1 MKNFI
6 PGHERQST
14 DLFTRVVAFSFLV
27 GIGLSFKLWV
37 SDRQFPLAP
46 VHSFFLSVLQPID
59 GFLLIV
65 LIGSLVALLF
75 IKRQWVVVAMLT
87 SLLLLVAEDQM
98 RLQPWVYLY
107 FLIFL
112 PFAFSKQPGGAGFI
126 SRYLQWIFVA
136 CYLWSGVHKINP
148 NFIDKTFQDVLGHL
162 FSISLPERYKV
173 FGYVI
178 PFVEITIAFLLVFIK
193 TRKAGVVAA
202 LSAHLFIL
210 LYLSPLGIDRN
221 YVVYPW
227 NIAMI
232 SGVVLL
238 FWRNEET
245 LFIFPKGMVWRAFQ
259 VGSLVLLFVLP
270 LLNLAGRWDHYLS
283 FSLYADKTH
292 HLFIAIEETEAK
304 KLNGVYDT
312 YVVTLP
318 GVRGGLIIGA
328 DQWSMN
334 ELHVPV
340 YPETRIFNSI
350 ARQFCRHDIPEGKM
364 VFMECQL
371 PLSRNALRTFGC
383 DLIRHANYTEP

>member
-1 MKNFI
+1 MKNF
-6 PGHERQST
+6 ERQPT
-14 DLFTRVVAFSFLV
+14 DLFTRVVAFSFLL

-37 SDRQFPLAP
+37 SDRQFPLVPA
-46 VHSFFLSVLQPID
+46 HSIFLSVLQPID

-75 IKRQWVVVAMLT
+75 TKKQWIVALMLA

-112 PFAFSKQPGGAGFI
+112 PFAFPQQPGDATFV

-136 CYLWSGVHKINP
+136 CYFWSGLHKINP
-148 NFIDKTFQDVLGHL
+148 NFIDKTFQDVLRHL
-162 FSISLPERYKV
+162 FSMSLPERYRI

-178 PFVEITIAFLLVFIK
+178 PSVEIGIAFLLVFVK
-193 TRKAGVVAA
+193 TRRAGVVVA
-202 LSAHLFIL
+202 LGTHLFIL
-210 LYLSPLGIDRN
+210 WYLSPLGIDQN

-227 NIAMI
+227 NVAMMA
-232 SGVVLL
+232 GVVLL

-245 LFIFPKGMVWRAFQ
+245 LFAFPKGKVWRAFQ
-259 VGSLVLLFVLP
+259 LSSLVLLFVLP

-283 FSLYADKTH
+283 FSLYAGKTH

-304 KLNGVYDT
+304 KLNGRYDN
-312 YVVTLP
+312 YVVALP
-318 GVRGGLIIGA
+318 GVAGGRIIGA
-328 DQWSMN
+328 DAWSMN

-350 ARQFCRHDIPEGKM
+350 ARQFCRHEIPEGKM

-371 PLSRNALRTFGC
+371 PLSQNALQTFGC
-383 DLIRHANYTEP
+383 DLIRHPNYTNP

>member
-1 MKNFI
+1 VKNFI

-14 DLFTRVVAFSFLV
+14 DIFTRVVAFSFLV

-37 SDRQFPLAP
+37 SNRQFPLVP
-46 VHSFFLSVLQPID
+46 VHSFLLDVLHPID
-59 GFLLIV
+59 GVLLMV
-65 LIGSLVALLF
+65 LTGSLIALLF
-75 IKRQWVVVAMLT
+75 VKKQWVVASMLM
-87 SLLLLVAEDQM
+87 SLMLLVAEDQM

-112 PFAFSKQPGGAGFI
+112 PFAFSQQPGGAGFI

-148 NFIDKTFQDVLGHL
+148 NFIDKTFQDMMSHL
-162 FSISLPERYKV
+162 FGIALAERYKI
-173 FGYVI
+173 FGYII
-178 PFVEITIAFLLVFIK
+178 PFIEITIALLLVFVK

-202 LSAHLFIL
+202 VGAHLFIL
-210 LYLSPLGIDRN
+210 LYLSPFGIDRN

-227 NIAMI
+227 NVAMMF
-232 SGVVLL
+232 GAVLL
-238 FWRNEET
+238 FWGNEEA
-245 LFIFPKGMVWRAFQ
+245 IFAVPKAMAWRAFQ
-259 VGSLVLLFVLP
+259 LGSLVLLFFLP
-270 LLNLAGRWDHYLS
+270 LLNRVGRWDHYLS

-304 KLNGVYDT
+304 KLNGVYDND
-312 YVVTLP
+312 VVTLP
-318 GVRGGLIIGA
+318 GVSGGRIIGA

-340 YPETRIFNSI
+340 YPETRIFNAI
-350 ARQFCRHDIPEGKM
+350 ARQFCKLDIPKGKM

-383 DLIRHANYTEP
+383 DFIRHPNYTDP

>member
-1 MKNFI
+1 VKNFI
-6 PGHERQST
+6 PGHERQAI
-14 DLFTRVVAFSFLV
+14 DLFTRIVAFSFLV

-37 SDRQFPLAP
+37 SDRLFPLAP
-46 VHSFFLSVLQPID
+46 AHSFFLSVLQPID
-59 GFLLIV
+59 GFLLVV
-65 LIGSLVALLF
+65 LAGSLIALLFTKKQWIVALL
-75 IKRQWVVVAMLT
+75 LT
-87 SLLLLVAEDQM
+87 SLVLLVAEDQM

-112 PFAFSKQPGGAGFI
+112 PFVVSQQSMDASAL

-148 NFIDKTFQDVLGHL
+148 NFIDKTFQDVVENL
-162 FSISLPERYKV
+162 FGVSISERYKV
-173 FGYVI
+173 LGYVI
-178 PFVEITIAFLLVFIK
+178 PLIEIAIALLLVFVK
-193 TRKAGVVAA
+193 TRKAGVLGA
-202 LSAHLFIL
+202 LGTHLFIL

-227 NIAMI
+227 NVAMM

-245 LFIFPKGMVWRAFQ
+245 LFAFPKALVWRAFQ
-259 VGSLVLLFVLP
+259 LGLFVLLFVLP
-270 LLNLAGRWDHYLS
+270 LLNLVGRWDHYLS

-304 KLNGVYDT
+304 KLNGLYDK
-312 YVVTLP
+312 YEVKLP
-318 GVRGGLIIGA
+318 GVQGGRIIGA
-328 DQWSMN
+328 DEWSMA

-340 YPETRIFNSI
+340 YPEARIFNSI
-350 ARQFCRHDIPEGKM
+350 ARQFCRHNIPEGKM

-371 PLSRNALRTFGC
+371 PLSRNALQTFGC
-383 DLIRHANYTEP
+383 DLIRHANYTNP

>member
-1 MKNFI
+1 MKSII

-46 VHSFFLSVLQPID
+46 AHSFFLSVLQPID
-59 GFLLIV
+59 GLLLIV
-65 LIGSLVALLF
+65 LIGSLIALLF
-75 IKRQWVVVAMLT
+75 TKKQWVVGSMLT
-87 SLLLLVAEDQM
+87 SLVLLVAEDQM

-112 PFAFSKQPGGAGFI
+112 PFALSRHAMDEGFL

-148 NFIDKTFQDVLGHL
+148 NFIDKTFQDVVGHL
-162 FSISLPERYKV
+162 FSVAIPERYKI

-178 PFVEITIAFLLVFIK
+178 PLVEITIAFLLIFIK
-193 TRKAGVVAA
+193 TRRAGVVAA
-202 LSAHLFIL
+202 LGTHLFIL
-210 LYLSPLGIDRN
+210 LYLSPLGIDGN

-227 NIAMI
+227 NVAMMA
-232 SGVVLL
+232 GLVLL

-245 LFIFPKGMVWRAFQ
+245 LFAFPKAMMWRTLQ
-259 VGSLVLLFVLP
+259 LGSFVLLFVMP
-270 LLNLAGRWDHYLS
+270 LLNLVGRWDHYLS
-283 FSLYADKTH
+283 FSLYAGKTH

-304 KLNGVYDT
+304 KLNGLYDN

-318 GVRGGLIIGA
+318 GVSGGRIIGA
-328 DQWSMN
+328 DQWSMM

-350 ARQFCRHDIPEGKM
+350 SRQFCRHDIPEGKM

-383 DLIRHANYTEP
+383 DLIRHPNYTKP

>member
-1 MKNFI
+1 VKNF
-6 PGHERQST
+6 ERQST

-37 SDRQFPLAP
+37 SDRQFPLVPA
-46 VHSFFLSVLQPID
+46 HSFFLSVLQPID
-59 GFLLIV
+59 GLLLIV

-75 IKRQWVVVAMLT
+75 IKKQWIVVSMLT
-87 SLLLLVAEDQM
+87 SLVLLVAEDQM

-112 PFAFSKQPGGAGFI
+112 PFAFSQPPEGGSI

-162 FSISLPERYKV
+162 FSVSLPGRYKV

-178 PFVEITIAFLLVFIK
+178 PFVEITIAILLVFIK

-202 LSAHLFIL
+202 VATHLFIL

-227 NIAMI
+227 NAAMMA
-232 SGVVLL
+232 GVVLL

-245 LFIFPKGMVWRAFQ
+245 LFIFPKARVWRAFQ
-259 VGSLVLLFVLP
+259 LGSFVLLFVLP

-304 KLNGVYDT
+304 KLNGLYDN

-318 GVRGGLIIGA
+318 GVGGGRIIGA

-383 DLIRHANYTEP
+383 DLIRHPNYTKP

>member
-6 PGHERQST
+6 PGHGRQAT
-14 DLFTRVVAFSFLV
+14 DLFTRVVALSFLV

-46 VHSFFLSVLQPID
+46 AHSFFLSVLQPID

-65 LIGSLVALLF
+65 LTGSLIALLF
-75 IKRQWVVVAMLT
+75 TKKQVVVAVMLT
-87 SLLLLVAEDQM
+87 SLMLLVAEDQM

-112 PFAFSKQPGGAGFI
+112 PFAFLQPSTDAGAL

-148 NFIDKTFQDVLGHL
+148 NFIDKTFQDVLGNL
-162 FSISLPERYKV
+162 FDVSLPERYK
-173 FGYVI
+173 FLGYVI
-178 PFVEITIAFLLVFIK
+178 PFVEIAIAFLLVFIK
-193 TRKAGVVAA
+193 TRKTGVVVAVGT
-202 LSAHLFIL
+202 HLFIL
-210 LYLSPLGIDRN
+210 LYLSPLGIDSN

-227 NIAMI
+227 NVAMM

-245 LFIFPKGMVWRAFQ
+245 LFVLPKGTVWRAFQ
-259 VGSLVLLFVLP
+259 AGSFLLLFVLP

-304 KLNGVYDT
+304 KLNDLYSNYEVI
-312 YVVTLP
+312 LP
-318 GVRGGLIIGA
+318 GVNGGRIIGA
-328 DQWSMN
+328 DQWSMT

-340 YPETRIFNSI
+340 YPETRIFNTI

-371 PLSRNALRTFGC
+371 PLSRNALQTFGC
-383 DLIRHANYTEP
+383 DLIRHPNYTNP

>member
-1 MKNFI
+1 MKIF
-6 PGHERQST
+6 ERQST
-14 DLFTRVVAFSFLV
+14 DLFTRVVAFSFLL

-37 SDRQFPLAP
+37 SDRQFPLVPA
-46 VHSFFLSVLQPID
+46 HSFFLSVLQPID
-59 GFLLIV
+59 GFLLMA
-65 LIGSLVALLF
+65 LTGSLVALLLT
-75 IKRQWVVVAMLT
+75 KKPWVVALMLT

-112 PFAFSKQPGGAGFI
+112 PFAFSQPEGDEI
-126 SRYLQWIFVA
+126 TSRYLQWIFVA

-162 FSISLPERYKV
+162 FGISFSERYKF

-178 PFVEITIAFLLVFIK
+178 PFIEITVALLLVFVK

-202 LSAHLFIL
+202 LGAHLFIL
-210 LYLSPLGIDRN
+210 VYLSPLGIDRN

-227 NIAMI
+227 NVAMMA
-232 SGVVLL
+232 GVVLL

-245 LFIFPKGMVWRAFQ
+245 LFAFPKGKVWRAFQ
-259 VGSLVLLFVLP
+259 LGSLALLFVLP
-270 LLNLAGRWDHYLS
+270 LLNLVGRWDHYLS

-304 KLNGVYDT
+304 KLNGLYDN
-312 YVVTLP
+312 YVVMLP
-318 GVRGGLIIGA
+318 GMAGGRIIGA
-328 DQWSMN
+328 DEWSMN

-340 YPETRIFNSI
+340 YPETRVFNSI
-350 ARQFCRHDIPEGKM
+350 ARQFCRHDIPEGKL

-383 DLIRHANYTEP
+383 DLIRHPNYTKP

>member
-37 SDRQFPLAP
+37 SDRHFPLVPA
-46 VHSFFLSVLQPID
+46 HSFFLNVLQPID

-65 LIGSLVALLF
+65 LIGSLIALLF
-75 IKRQWVVVAMLT
+75 TKKQWVVASMLT
-87 SLLLLVAEDQM
+87 SLMLLVAEDQM
-98 RLQPWVYLY
+98 RLQPWVYMY

-112 PFAFSKQPGGAGFI
+112 PFAFSQQPMGTGFI

-148 NFIDKTFQDVLGHL
+148 NFIDKTFQDVLSHL
-162 FSISLPERYKV
+162 FNVSLPERYKV

-178 PFVEITIAFLLVFIK
+178 PFVEIIIALLLVFIK

-202 LSAHLFIL
+202 LGAHLFIL
-210 LYLSPLGIDRN
+210 LYLSPLGIDTN

-227 NIAMI
+227 NVTMM

-245 LFIFPKGMVWRAFQ
+245 LFAFPKAMAWRAIQ
-259 VGSLVLLFVLP
+259 LGSVVLLFVLP
-270 LLNLAGRWDHYLS
+270 LLNLVGRWDHYLS

-304 KLNGVYDT
+304 KLNGLYDN
-312 YVVTLP
+312 YVVMLP
-318 GVRGGLIIGA
+318 GVGGGRIIGA

-340 YPETRIFNSI
+340 YPETRIFNTI
-350 ARQFCRHDIPEGKM
+350 ARQFCGHAIPEGKI

-371 PLSRNALRTFGC
+371 PLSRNGLRTFGC
-383 DLIRHANYTEP
+383 DLIRHPNYTKP